1 MQAARNLVR
10 KQYMMGPRQVKKLER
25 LAKRDKVSAAH
36 IVRTAVDCYDPEHD
50 ADGATAELFELV
62 SAQLNQAISETRTM
76 RERLEATLAR
86 LEGS

>member
-50 ADGATAELFELV
+50 ADGATLASVVIPSGSEL
-62 SAQLNQAISETRTM
+62 SRHAQ
-76 RERLEATLAR
+76 RLMDDCGYLGR
-86 LEGS
+86 